1 MFRSCQECNKPSL
14 KLSIFKVN
22 KRLRC
27 TNDKCIAQYEITPIY
42 KFLSHLLS
50 SFLVFMS
57 FYLSLIYLNWLIFVF
72 FGIILPVC
80 IHFLVL
86 KTGKLKLVG
95 LKAELKK
102 KLNQ

>member
-1 MFRSCQECNKPSL
+1 MYRTCQECNKLSL
-14 KLSIFKVN
+14 KISFFNEN

-42 KFLSHLLS
+42 KFLSHLIS
-50 SFLVFMS
+50 SFLAFVS

-72 FGIILPVC
+72 LGIILPVC

-86 KTGKLKLVG
+86 KIGKLKLVG
-95 LKAELKK
+95 FKAELKK
-102 KLNQ
+102 KLNE

>member
-1 MFRSCQECNKPSL
+1 ML
-14 KLSIFKVN
+14 KLSIFNKS

-42 KFLSHLLS
+42 KFFSHLIS
-50 SFLVFMS
+50 SLLAFVS

-72 FGIILPVC
+72 LGIVLPVC

-86 KTGKLKLVG
+86 KVGKLKLVG
-95 LKAELKK
+95 LKAEIKKRLKE
-102 KLNQ
+102 